1 MTQGRKSRTVLAIA
15 CALAALAAA
24 ALAPAFA
31 GAQAAENE
39 YNLTLPGAGG
49 GHGDTG
55 SGGESPGAVG
65 SNASGS
71 DDGGGAP
78 ILLIGLAAV
87 AALCT
92 GAAVWRLRDRS
103 GDRTGKVGPGA
114 PEAAS
119 ETQ

>member
-1 MTQGRKSRTVLAIA
+1 MTQGRKSRTVLALV
-15 CALAALAAA
+15 CALTALTAA

-39 YNLTLPGAGG
+39 YTLPLPGANGG
-49 GHGDTG
+49 GHGDAGTQPG
-55 SGGESPGAVG
+55 SGATG
-65 SNASGS
+65 ASGS
-71 DDGGGAP
+71 DSGGAP
-78 ILLIGLAAV
+78 IVLIGLAALAAV
-87 AALCT
+87 AT

-103 GDRTGKVGPGA
+103 AGGAEKVGPGA